1 MFEQYSE
8 RAGRVVFLSRK
19 IAGRR
24 GVAEI
29 GLEDLIE
36 SLVVEDQGDFAKVL
50 SEGMATGLAAQW
62 VAKHQP
68 FFTVETAA
76 AIHRG
81 LEPMLASKDEALADS
96 VDMPL
101 TTAAKAVLEGA
112 QKLSED
118 LHQNSGISAH
128 IGPLH
133 LVAATLADESS
144 EVAIVLKQAGVG
156 REAVIE
162 AIRTGESG

>member
-1 MFEQYSE
+1 MFEQYSD
-8 RAGRVVFLSRK
+8 RARRVVFLSRK

-24 GVAEI
+24 GAAEI
-29 GLEDLIE
+29 GVEDLIE
-36 SLVVEDQGDFAKVL
+36 SLVVEDQGDFAKVF
-50 SEGMATGLAAQW
+50 SEHMGADVAVQWTG
-62 VAKHQP
+62 KHQP
-68 FFTVETAA
+68 FFTVETAT

-81 LEPMLASKDEALADS
+81 LEPMLASKGEALADS

-101 TTAAKAVLEGA
+101 SSATKAVLEGA

-144 EVAIVLKQAGVG
+144 EVAIVLKQAGVS
-156 REAVIE
+156 REAAIA